1 MGSESVKVITT
12 RDSRQACM
20 EQLLNDLEALE
31 YLWKHQLFESDV
43 QRIGVEQELCF
54 VDEKWR
60 PAMVEMEVL
69 DKLEEENYTTEYA
82 QFNMEINL
90 DPQLFSGSCLSDMER
105 QLMYFLEKG
114 EKAANEVGAH
124 LILTGIL
131 PSIRQTDLGHHS
143 MTPLPRYKALTDM
156 LAEMRGGPFEYRI
169 EGTDQ
174 LIAKD
179 DTALFE
185 SSNTSFQ
192 IHYQTPQHDFV
203 DAYNWAQLITAPVL
217 AAATNSPLFLGKRL
231 WRETRIALFQQSVDT
246 RNQVEMTRERSP
258 RVFFG
263 NDWVRES
270 VTDIFKEN
278 LARHRLLLQSTK
290 EENALEVAKSG
301 KAPKLYALNVFNGT
315 TYMWNRPCYGI
326 TDGKPH
332 LRIENRV
339 LPAGPSVVDEVA
351 NSAFWLGLMHG
362 MPDAMRNLP
371 GQLDFDTA
379 KSNFLIAAQQGLGAH
394 FRWPG
399 IEGKIASWELI
410 LKELLPIA
418 EKGLQKANIDPA
430 DIEKY
435 LGVIKARVE
444 SGRTGSQWILDSFN
458 QLKRDHA
465 KDEAILAT
473 TAGLYRRQWE
483 GHPVHTWDHAV
494 VTEAGNWKNRYGTI
508 GQIMTTDV
516 FTVAEED
523 LIDFVAGIMN
533 WRKIRH
539 LPVENENGELVGMI
553 HAKVLIE
560 HYSSHCHHP
569 ERRSVSDI
577 MERNVATVTPDTPT
591 VDAIQL
597 MREKRTACLPII
609 HEGKLMGV
617 VTEHDF
623 VKIASQLL
631 RELEGPVD

>member
-263 NDWVRES
+263 NDGYANRSRIFSKRTWPATAYCCSPLKRRTHWRWPSREKHLNYTPLMYS
-270 VTDIFKEN
+270 MVPPICGTAHVMASPTEN
-278 LARHRLLLQSTK
+278 LTCGSKTEYCR
-290 EENALEVAKSG
+290 
-301 KAPKLYALNVFNGT
+301 
-315 TYMWNRPCYGI
+315 
-326 TDGKPH
+326 
-332 LRIENRV
+332 
-339 LPAGPSVVDEVA
+339 
-351 NSAFWLGLMHG
+351 
-362 MPDAMRNLP
+362 
-371 GQLDFDTA
+371 
-379 KSNFLIAAQQGLGAH
+379 QGLV
-394 FRWPG
+394 WSMKSPT
-399 IEGKIASWELI
+399 
-410 LKELLPIA
+410 LP
-418 EKGLQKANIDPA
+418 
-430 DIEKY
+430 
-435 LGVIKARVE
+435 
-444 SGRTGSQWILDSFN
+444 SGSG
-458 QLKRDHA
+458 
-465 KDEAILAT
+465 
-473 TAGLYRRQWE
+473 
-483 GHPVHTWDHAV
+483 
-494 VTEAGNWKNRYGTI
+494 
-508 GQIMTTDV
+508 
-516 FTVAEED
+516 
-523 LIDFVAGIMN
+523 
-533 WRKIRH
+533 
-539 LPVENENGELVGMI
+539 
-553 HAKVLIE
+553 
-560 HYSSHCHHP
+560 
-569 ERRSVSDI
+569 
-577 MERNVATVTPDTPT
+577 
-591 VDAIQL
+591 
-597 MREKRTACLPII
+597 
-609 HEGKLMGV
+609 
-617 VTEHDF
+617 
-623 VKIASQLL
+623 
-631 RELEGPVD
+631 

>member
-1 MGSESVKVITT
+1 
-12 RDSRQACM
+12 
-20 EQLLNDLEALE
+20 
-31 YLWKHQLFESDV
+31 
-43 QRIGVEQELCF
+43 
-54 VDEKWR
+54 
-60 PAMVEMEVL
+60 
-69 DKLEEENYTTEYA
+69 
-82 QFNMEINL
+82 
-90 DPQLFSGSCLSDMER
+90 
-105 QLMYFLEKG
+105 
-114 EKAANEVGAH
+114 
-124 LILTGIL
+124 
-131 PSIRQTDLGHHS
+131 
-143 MTPLPRYKALTDM
+143 
-156 LAEMRGGPFEYRI
+156 
-169 EGTDQ
+169 
-174 LIAKD
+174 
-179 DTALFE
+179 
-185 SSNTSFQ
+185 
-192 IHYQTPQHDFV
+192 
-203 DAYNWAQLITAPVL
+203 
-217 AAATNSPLFLGKRL
+217 
-231 WRETRIALFQQSVDT
+231 
-246 RNQVEMTRERSP
+246 
-258 RVFFG
+258 
-263 NDWVRES
+263 
-270 VTDIFKEN
+270 
-278 LARHRLLLQSTK
+278 
-290 EENALEVAKSG
+290 
-301 KAPKLYALNVFNGT
+301 
-315 TYMWNRPCYGI
+315 
-326 TDGKPH
+326 
-332 LRIENRV
+332 
-339 LPAGPSVVDEVA
+339 VVDEVA